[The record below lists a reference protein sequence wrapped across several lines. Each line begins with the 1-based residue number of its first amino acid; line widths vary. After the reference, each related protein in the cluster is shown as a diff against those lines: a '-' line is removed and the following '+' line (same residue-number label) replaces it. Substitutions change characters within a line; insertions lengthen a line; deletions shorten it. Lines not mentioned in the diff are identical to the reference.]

1 MKKRFSINIKS
12 YNKFYYL
19 FIKVLLGKL
28 IKKGKRF
35 KALKLY
41 KNLKE
46 KIKLNSNKKKNIF
59 FIFVLSMLRSRSKVS
74 FKEIR
79 LGSQKK
85 ELPMPVEERKQILV
99 VVEYLLK
106 FSKNGKKLDLNK
118 LAELIIT
125 SYRGRGRMIGF
136 KRFKYKKAIENR
148 ALLNILKPRKFNIK
162 KYNVS
167 KKDNYEIYKNKTA
180 L

>member
-1 MKKRFSINIKS
+1 MGRKRFIDIKN
-12 YNKFYYL
+12 YNYLYYL
-19 FIKVLLGKL
+19 YINCLLGKL
-28 IKKGKRF
+28 IKKGKKT
-35 KALKLY
+35 KALNLF

-46 KIKLNSNKKKNIF
+46 NIKLKTNKEHE
-59 FIFVLSMLRSRSKVS
+59 VLLILLVSMLRSRSKIY

-85 ELPMPVEERKQILV
+85 ELPMPVNEKKQVLV
-99 VVEYLLK
+99 YVENILK

-118 LAELIIT
+118 LADCIAPA
-125 SYRGRGRMIGF
+125 YKGRGKMIGF

-148 ALLNILKPRKFNIK
+148 ALLNILKPRRYYK
-162 KYNVS
+162 KKNNVS
-167 KKDNYEIYKNKTA
+167 KENNKQIYKNQTT

>member
-1 MKKRFSINIKS
+1 MKKRYLINNKN
-12 YNKFYYL
+12 YNALYYL

-28 IKKGKRF
+28 IKKGNRF

-46 KIKLNSNKKKNIF
+46 KIKFNSNKKKDIL
-59 FIFVLSMLRSRSKVS
+59 FIFLLSVLRSKSKVS

-85 ELPMPVEERKQILV
+85 ELPMPVEEKKQVLV

-106 FSKNGKKLDLNK
+106 FSKNGKRLELNK
-118 LAELIIT
+118 LAELIAT
-125 SYRGRGRMIGF
+125 SYKGKGRMIGF

-148 ALLNILKPRKFNIK
+148 SLLNILNRGKIDKK

-167 KKDNYEIYKNKTA
+167 KKDNYKIYKN
-180 L
+180 